1 MGDVPQ
7 EARVP
12 TALPA
17 IQVRGTA
24 GNLLQIIG
32 MYQIPQSLEIDAGF

>member
-12 TALPA
+12 TAIPA
-17 IQVRGTA
+17 IQVQGTA

-32 MYQIPQSLEIDAGF
+32 MYLSNSAKFGN